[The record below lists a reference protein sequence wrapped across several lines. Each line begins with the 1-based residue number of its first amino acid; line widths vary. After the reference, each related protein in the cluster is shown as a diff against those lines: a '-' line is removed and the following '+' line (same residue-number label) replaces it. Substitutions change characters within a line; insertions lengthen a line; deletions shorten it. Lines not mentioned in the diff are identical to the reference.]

1 MKKRLYLI
9 DTSAILTGKPLVFP
23 HATMVTTPAIENELK
38 PGGRDYQ
45 RFQLLKE
52 KGLILMQ
59 SSKMTQTEIVNAAK
73 LLGEKTRLSPADIS
87 LLSLAKEL
95 HKQSD
100 YDIIVLSDDYSIQN
114 LAKHLKIPFSSVSQK
129 GITKKFKW
137 TSRCPGCGKQ
147 FPEITQICPICGTK
161 TQFSPHKPKI
171 TKKP

>member
-9 DTSAILTGKPLVFP
+9 DTSAILAGKPLIFP
-23 HATMVTTPAIENELK
+23 DATMVTTPAIENELK

-59 SSKMTQTEIVNAAK
+59 SSKKTQTEIVNTAES
-73 LLGEKTRLSPADIS
+73 LGEKTRLSPADIS

-100 YDIIVLSDDYSIQN
+100 YS
-114 LAKHLKIPFSSVSQK
+114 
-129 GITKKFKW
+129 
-137 TSRCPGCGKQ
+137 CC
-147 FPEITQICPICGTK
+147 
-161 TQFSPHKPKI
+161 
-171 TKKP
+171 